1 MTLVSRGRRPNGKAE
16 AATWQDVGAAEEFPP
31 ETTRTVTV
39 LGTPIAVFHVEGRL
53 SAIADVCPHMGA
65 SLSDGVLNSDGA
77 VICPSHALSFDLHT
91 GKCQEDGMYAARTF
105 RVAVR
110 DGRVLIC
117 V

>member
-1 MTLVSRGRRPNGKAE
+1 MTLLTPRRRADGTAS
-16 AATWQDVGAAEEFPP
+16 AAAWQDVGAAQDFPP

-65 SLSDGVLNSDGA
+65 SLSDGVLNGDGA
-77 VICPSHALSFDLHT
+77 VTCPSHALSFNLHT
-91 GKCQEDGMYAARTF
+91 GKCHEDGMYAARTF
-105 RVAVR
+105 RVDVR
-110 DGRVLIC
+110 DGRVLIR